1 MSRLNNLYRKM
12 IEFYRDDPARIQH
25 FIKVHS
31 FAKLIG
37 EEEHLDEKLLYILE
51 AAAYVHDIG
60 IRPAEAKFGRC
71 DGKLQEQEGPA
82 EAEKMLKS
90 LGFEQDVI
98 ERVSYLVGHHHTYTD
113 IDGMDYQ
120 ILVEAD
126 FLVNLFEDGS
136 GRETAE
142 KVRENI
148 FKTKTGKKFCR
159 EIFDISL

>member
-60 IRPAEAKFGRC
+60 IRLAEAKFGRC

-120 ILVEAD
+120 ILIEAD
-126 FLVNLFEDGS
+126 YIVNASENGYSKENVENFVEKIVKTQS
-136 GRETAE
+136 GRELTRA
-142 KVRENI
+142 VMS
-148 FKTKTGKKFCR
+148 C
-159 EIFDISL
+159 

>member
-98 ERVSYLVGHHHTYTD
+98 ERVSYLVGHHHTTD
-113 IDGMDYQ
+113 IDGVINNISAATRLTWMLTDQGTCRRERIVFTDQ
-120 ILVEAD
+120 INCSGVI
-126 FLVNLFEDGS
+126 LF
-136 GRETAE
+136 T
-142 KVRENI
+142 N
-148 FKTKTGKKFCR
+148 
-159 EIFDISL
+159 